1 MWALAWKGFY
11 VGFLVAF
18 PVGPVAIVLSD
29 MTVRSKGW
37 RRWPI
42 AAFLSGAVLCV
53 HTVLAL
59 TGAGLITDVI
69 TRFPVEIYT
78 FMGALICYVAWRSWK
93 SSKGTVSAT
102 FIAEH
107 SGSIYGPGMLSLLC
121 PVTSFLMLN
130 IFAADASLRQEMT
143 WCEVAFVALWA
154 SLGGGFTYTM
164 MMVFVKLCTAR
175 VSRRLVF
182 IFTRIAPV
190 IIMGYAAHSFWIAIQ
205 FLRRANDL

>member
-1 MWALAWKGFY
+1 MWHLAWKGFY

-18 PVGPVAIVLSD
+18 PVGPVAVVLAD
-29 MTVRSKGW
+29 MTVRSNGW

-69 TRFPVEIYT
+69 THYPVHIYL
-78 FMGALICYVAWRSWK
+78 FMAALICYVAWRAWQSGK
-93 SSKGTVSAT
+93 DAVTDA

-107 SGSIYGPGMLSLLC
+107 SGSIYGPGLLSLLC

-130 IFAADASLRQEMT
+130 IFAADASLRVEML
-143 WCEVAFVALWA
+143 WHEVAFVSLWA
-154 SLGGGFTYTM
+154 SIGGGLTYTM
-164 MMVFVKLCTAR
+164 MMVFVRVCTAR
-175 VSRRLVF
+175 VSRRLVR

-190 IIMGYAAHSFWIAIQ
+190 IIMGYAVRSFWIA
-205 FLRRANDL
+205 LDYWRKTL